1 MKTGLRFL
9 LAFWAAGGGF
19 VFATENRP
27 ARGEFSLALTAGS
40 STNLYLGR
48 LVPLP
53 GTADVPDVKVSLA
66 TESLAGGVQVGY
78 SLGRR
83 FELLAAASYGR
94 AGVIHD
100 VGIGLAGIPLGKS
113 KFADAEAWTFGG
125 GLRVGLGGARIS
137 PFLSFTGG
145 VTSVHVAGAGTKIR
159 PYLEGGAGLK
169 VRLSGRLRLVLE
181 AGPVV
186 TFFRYFEDFQ
196 FAYVLIYRPE
206 SYDLQTSLRAR
217 LGLAFLL

>member
-113 KFADAEAWTFGG
+113 KFADAEAW
-125 GLRVGLGGARIS
+125 IS